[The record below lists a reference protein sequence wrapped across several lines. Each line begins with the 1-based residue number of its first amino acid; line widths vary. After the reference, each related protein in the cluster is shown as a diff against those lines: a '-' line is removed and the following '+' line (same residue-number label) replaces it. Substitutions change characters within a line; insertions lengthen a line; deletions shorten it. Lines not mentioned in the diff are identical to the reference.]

1 VIPKPARTGPTD
13 ETAIRAR
20 RQGST
25 HDRSLDRQHRTG
37 AHRDVAARS
46 SAVLGPGSR
55 GGGGCGPGTECQRTR
70 SAGERAGRLPP
81 ACSGTPA
88 QPGAGLAD
96 RSSLGD
102 TALQARAWPARVR
115 GLSRR
120 IRGAARYSGRELA
133 RVVGWIGGQSTA
145 SAAGRLH
152 VPACGT
158 SSPSS
163 RSGSRRLTERSPLR
177 AVRLGVAP

>member
-1 VIPKPARTGPTD
+1 MTDPSTDSTVPVPIVMSQPDPAPFWDLGV
-13 ETAIRAR
+13 
-20 RQGST
+20 
-25 HDRSLDRQHRTG
+25 
-37 AHRDVAARS
+37 VAA
-46 SAVLGPGSR
+46 A
-55 GGGGCGPGTECQRTR
+55 
-70 SAGERAGRLPP
+70 AA
-81 ACSGTPA
+81 
-88 QPGAGLAD
+88 
-96 RSSLGD
+96 
-102 TALQARAWPARVR
+102 ARVR
-115 GLSRR
+115 SVNGHGARANARDACRQLAPARQHSLALAWQTDHPSAIPPCRHVRGLHECGLSRR